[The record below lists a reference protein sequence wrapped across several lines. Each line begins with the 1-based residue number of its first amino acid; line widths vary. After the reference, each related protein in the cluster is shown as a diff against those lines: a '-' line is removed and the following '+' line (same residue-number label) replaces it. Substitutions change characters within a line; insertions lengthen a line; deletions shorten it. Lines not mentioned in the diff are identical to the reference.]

1 MVDENNNG
9 PQVDDKNN
17 SFEEDSE
24 TPSDDNSRYSKEGVT
39 EEIETLRKDL
49 EETQQ
54 QRDEY
59 LDRLLRGAADFS
71 NYKKRIDREREQF
84 YQTAVGNVARRYLDI
99 VDDLYRALNNCPKDG
114 EGALWANGIE
124 LIYRKLLSVLE
135 AEGVKVME
143 TNRHIFDP
151 TRHEAISQEES
162 STHQSGEIIE
172 TIQNGY
178 LIGERVL
185 RPARVRVAK

>member
-1 MVDENNNG
+1 MSEENKKD

-17 SFEEDSE
+17 VNNENSE
-24 TPSDDNSRYSKEGVT
+24 SSTADKSKYANEGVND
-39 EEIETLRKDL
+39 EIDTLRKDL

-99 VDDLYRALNNCPKDG
+99 VDDLFRALNNCPKDG

-124 LIYRKLLSVLE
+124 LIYRKLLSIME
-135 AEGVKVME
+135 AEGVKVMD
-143 TNRHIFDP
+143 TKDQTFDP

-162 STHQSGEIIE
+162 QTHPSGEIIE

-178 LIGERVL
+178 MIGERVL

>member
-1 MVDENNNG
+1 MAEVNNNQ
-9 PQVDDKNN
+9 PQEDYDNHSSNK
-17 SFEEDSE
+17 DSE
-24 TPSDDNSRYSKEGVT
+24 TSSDDAALVSDDEETKNLDALKKE
-39 EEIETLRKDL
+39 L

-59 LDRLLRGAADFS
+59 LDGFLRGAAEFS

-99 VDDLYRALNNCPKDG
+99 VDDLYRALNNCPKDSDG
-114 EGALWANGIE
+114 VIWANGIE
-124 LIYRKLLSVLE
+124 LIYRKLLSILE
-135 AEGVKVME
+135 AEGVKIID
-143 TNRHIFDP
+143 TKDQIFDP

-162 STHQSGEIIE
+162 PTHQSGEIIE